1 MKQHINHARLLAC
14 AAALLAVIG
23 TSVIAQGGGGFGG
36 GRGGGGPQGD
46 PAAAPTPRLPSGKP
60 DLTGSWGGGGW
71 NFTGSGAPGTTV
83 GGMFRRCTP
92 FQAKNCM
99 EWTNQS
105 QDWPFMSTARLD
117 MRLPIY
123 KPEHWDKMIEMD
135 QWSNRDDPVMT
146 CLPLG
151 IPRQGAPARI
161 FHTDTDITMIYRGG
175 SDGAGGYAE
184 FRMVAIDGKPHDPRR
199 AAQYTYMGYT
209 VGRWEGDTLVLDS
222 IGFSDE
228 TWLARGGYFHS
239 DQMRVIEKFTR
250 TGNTLLYQVTV
261 EDPVVLVEPWVM
273 PDRRMTLGGNNTI
286 IAERGSC
293 TESEHKEVA
302 TQMRH

>member
-1 MKQHINHARLLAC
+1 
-14 AAALLAVIG
+14 
-23 TSVIAQGGGGFGG
+23 
-36 GRGGGGPQGD
+36 
-46 PAAAPTPRLPSGKP
+46 
-60 DLTGSWGGGGW
+60 
-71 NFTGSGAPGTTV
+71 
-83 GGMFRRCTP
+83 MFRRCTP
-92 FQAKNCM
+92 FQAKTCM

-117 MRLPIY
+117 MRVPLY

-175 SDGAGGYAE
+175 VDGAGGYAE
-184 FRMVAIDGKPHDPRR
+184 HRMIALDGKPHDPRR
-199 AAQYTYMGYT
+199 AANYTYMGYT
-209 VGRWEGDTLVLDS
+209 VGKWEGDTLVLDS

-239 DQMRVIEKFTR
+239 DQMRVVEKFTR
-250 TGNTLLYQVTV
+250 TGNQLVYDVTV
-261 EDPVVLVEPWVM
+261 EDPEVLVEPWVM
-273 PDRRMTLGGNNTI
+273 PTRRMNLAPNNTI
-286 IAERGSC
+286 IGERGSC